1 MEMTVRRVQLDP
13 DVSIGEL
20 AVDGQFECYTL
31 EDTQRPAGTP
41 KVFGQ
46 TAIPLGRYRVVR
58 TFSPHFGK
66 ITPRL
71 VDVPG
76 FEGVLIHPGNAP
88 KDTEGCILVG
98 LDRLD
103 KTIGRSVLAWQALD
117 TKIAAALDTGDDVF
131 ITVGD

>member
-71 VDVPG
+71 VDVPAPTL
-76 FEGVLIHPGNAP
+76 EMVYALIELLTSRA
-88 KDTEGCILVG
+88 V
-98 LDRLD
+98 
-103 KTIGRSVLAWQALD
+103 
-117 TKIAAALDTGDDVF
+117 
-131 ITVGD
+131 